1 MKWLALFLSCIFSFA
16 LPSCQKKAVPQQS
29 ENSYTFC
36 EDYFKF
42 IKDNFRPNSLG
53 IYDYNDL
60 FPLKKEEQTA
70 KYRNEII
77 NLCLIGKTKEEIISI
92 FGKPSFS
99 SLNRLDYYLNG
110 KCSEKGTNPKSPSIL
125 RCVRLKIYLSD
136 EGIVTGIPAIINESG
151 QKQ

>member
-1 MKWLALFLSCIFSFA
+1 MKWLAVYSSCICLFA
-16 LPSCQKKAVPQQS
+16 LPSCQKKAVPQQIES
-29 ENSYTFC
+29 SNTFC

-42 IKDNFRPNSLG
+42 IKDNFHPNSLG
-53 IYDYNDL
+53 IYDHNEL
-60 FPLKKEEQTA
+60 FPPRREEQTA

-77 NLCLIGKTKEEIISI
+77 NKCLIGRTKEEILSI

-99 SLNRLDYYLNG
+99 SLNRLDYYFNDN
-110 KCSEKGTNPKSPSIL
+110 CSEKGTNPKSPSIL
-125 RCVRLKIYLSD
+125 RCVRLKIYLSH